1 MADRAIDKLAE
12 RAETLAGAWGAR
24 ARASTTLGQERALL
38 RLFGVTGLD
47 RSGRPLAGAAVD
59 RWLTS
64 AQDGLGG
71 GIALPFAMALTEY
84 DLDPQQLALDV
95 ASGAIDLALEAEL
108 LREPDRRAIAVREA
122 ERLVAVAVERID
134 ADRVARRELLDLL
147 GEAPRPWIGTTLS
160 EPDVDEALDEAAAL
174 GSAGFDL
181 LRVEVPIGRELADR
195 MQSAGVEPPE
205 WHPSERGGG
214 QGRAA
219 EMDGADPAPS
229 GSQRALA
236 RLRRAADGVAAQ
248 RRGYVRLGTAIPPL
262 GVPEGAVVA
271 AFERVDLV
279 EADPVAEIVVGGVD
293 PDRSLADHAFARRL
307 HRRSDTFVSIGPGP
321 LVVAPD
327 LVSGVPSDPA
337 TRSGRAL
344 ALQLLGVAL
353 ARADG
358 LSSDRMVVGAYPAWL
373 ADEPS
378 AVARILAEVDVR
390 RSLFPDHVIRF
401 DEPVSNGSVGGP
413 GAAWSYIVAAA
424 LARTG
429 PSALLMRRG
438 HPDMAHA
445 AWDARAAARTATEV
459 AGVSTRRPLHGV
471 AQEHATAM
479 LAVAMTTL
487 DRLSDLGLARRR
499 RRSAAGSRPQ
509 PRRSSAVGD
518 RRRRGRRADRA
529 VRRPRGIRQGLG
541 PRVRGV
547 LAARHRRDHVHGG
560 AGGDLRREVGRLT
573 VDEDIDVRPQPRPGF
588 DQAIAHPRRLTVER
602 RDQSVDGVAAQ
613 LVTSL
618 DAGEQREQ
626 RPRQQDGRHRVRTR
640 GRPPRPPRS
649 PAGWP

>member
-1 MADRAIDKLAE
+1 MTDKPIDKLAD

-59 RWLTS
+59 RWLAS
-64 AQDGLGG
+64 AADGLGG

-84 DLDPQQLALDV
+84 DLEPQQLALDV

-108 LREPDRRAIAVREA
+108 LREPDRRATAVAEA
-122 ERLVAVAVERID
+122 RRLVDAALERID
-134 ADRVARRELLDLL
+134 ADRVARRELVDLL
-147 GEAPRPWIGTTLS
+147 GEVSRPWLGTTLA
-160 EPDVDEALDEAAAL
+160 EPEVDEALDAAAAL
-174 GSAGFDL
+174 AFAGFDL

-205 WHPSERGGG
+205 WRPGDRRG
-214 QGRAA
+214 RSTAI
-219 EMDGADPAPS
+219 DIDDSDPAPS

-271 AFERVDLV
+271 AYERVDLV

-307 HRRSDTFVSIGPGP
+307 HRRADTFVSIGPGP

-327 LVSGVPSDPA
+327 LASGVPSDPA

-358 LSSDRMVVGAYPAWL
+358 LSKDRIVVGAYPAWL
-373 ADEPS
+373 AEEPS

-390 RSLFPDHVIRF
+390 RALFPDHTIRF
-401 DEPVSNGSVGGP
+401 DEPPGNSVAAGP
-413 GAAWSYIVAAA
+413 GASWSYIVAAT

-429 PSALLMRRG
+429 PGALLMRRRYA
-438 HPDMAHA
+438 DMARA
-445 AWDARAAARTATEV
+445 AADARAAARTAADV
-459 AGVSTRRPLHGV
+459 ASVSSRRALHGV
-471 AQEHATAM
+471 ADDHASAM
-479 LAVAMTTL
+479 LDAALTTL
-487 DRLSDLGLARRR
+487 DRLSDLGWRAVV
-499 RRSAAGSRPQ
+499 GDP
-509 PRRSSAVGD
+509 PRAVGRTRD
-518 RRRRGRRADRA
+518 GRAPWAIGGDA
-529 VRRPRGIRQGLG
+529 VAERTETFDA
-541 PRVRGV
+541 
-547 LAARHRRDHVHGG
+547 LAAFEKD
-560 AGGDLRREVGRLT
+560 
-573 VDEDIDVRPQPRPGF
+573 
-588 DQAIAHPRRLTVER
+588 
-602 RDQSVDGVAAQ
+602 
-613 LVTSL
+613 
-618 DAGEQREQ
+618 
-626 RPRQQDGRHRVRTR
+626 
-640 GRPPRPPRS
+640 
-649 PAGWP
+649 